1 MKRLYS
7 KLLAWLTGGSLFV
20 VFAVVLCSSLTR
32 YLFNYP
38 IQWSEEVA
46 RYAMIYGAM
55 FGTILCYMQDLHI
68 KFGFLEHS
76 VPPIMKR
83 LLHLVSDLIA
93 LGTGLIIAWSGY
105 LFVLKRGGIDA
116 PGTGLPMSLFQSAMI
131 VAGAGLTI
139 AALLKLPDHLRSQQ
153 AQSED

>member
-1 MKRLYS
+1 MKDLYS
-7 KLLAWLTGGSLFV
+7 KLLAWATGGSLFI
-20 VFAVVLCSSLTR
+20 VFAVVLVASLTR

-55 FGTILCYMQDLHI
+55 FGTILCYMQDIHI
-68 KFGFLEHS
+68 KFGFMEKISGLAKK
-76 VPPIMKR
+76 VVDI
-83 LLHLVSDLIA
+83 LTDLVA
-93 LGTGLIIAWSGY
+93 LSTGVALTWSGY

-116 PGTGLPMSLFQSAMI
+116 PGTGIPMSVFQSAII
-131 VAGAGLTI
+131 VGGVGLVI
-139 AALLKLPDHLRSQQ
+139 GALLKLPDHLKTRT